1 MTYIIDSN
9 IFIEAQNNYYCFDIC
24 PGFWDFLSERF
35 HSGELISIRNVYD
48 EIASKDDVIFDWLR
62 DRKHYFGSV
71 DDENT
76 QKNFAAIAN
85 YVQKEYS
92 SRKPNNPNIASFL
105 SVADPW
111 LIAKAKTLSATLVT
125 HEVRGGNGSFKPKI
139 PDICDKF
146 GVATIRTNELLRNL
160 QIKFIKEI
168 KK

>member
-1 MTYIIDSN
+1 MSY
-9 IFIEAQNNYYCFDIC
+9 
-24 PGFWDFLSERF
+24 
-35 HSGELISIRNVYD
+35 SIGL
-48 EIASKDDVIFDWLR
+48 EIASIISIVLMMRI
-62 DRKHYFGSV
+62 
-71 DDENT
+71 

-125 HEVRGGNGSFKPKI
+125 HEVRAGNGSFKPKI

-168 KK
+168 KNKHCKIQTREYSRAYQISIIGNSLYQ